1 MGILP
6 TMKVW
11 YTVFFE
17 NTTENKQV
25 DTTTTTTTI
34 TTTPETYATNFKET
48 RRLGVR
54 GSMRPAHAR

>member
-6 TMKVW
+6 TIKVW
-11 YTVFFE
+11 YTVFLE

-25 DTTTTTTTI
+25 GTTTTTI
-34 TTTPETYATNFKET
+34 TTTPETYATNFKDT

>member
-1 MGILP
+1 
-6 TMKVW
+6 MKVW